1 MRYVVVRRQRVNQ
14 QDDSDVSNYTRSK
27 VGGGQKN
34 LRKEMTRNSANLN
47 FVKCPSTTV
56 VNYKMQTFLCW
67 GIPLREIVFMLR
79 NASKRE
85 RFYVEK
91 SLQERA
97 FLCWGMPPRE
107 SVFMLRNASKRERFY
122 VEECLQERVFLCW
135 GMPLRESVLFLPRM
149 SKLITYHAQYTGSG
163 LNPIHRFHGLAC
175 SKTESHNSG
184 YVVLQKMD

>member
-107 SVFMLRNASKRERFY
+107 SVFMLRNASKRERFISPPH
-122 VEECLQERVFLCW
+122 VKAHN
-135 GMPLRESVLFLPRM
+135 LPCTIYWVRPQPHTPI
-149 SKLITYHAQYTGSG
+149 SRSG
-163 LNPIHRFHGLAC
+163 L
-175 SKTESHNSG
+175 
-184 YVVLQKMD
+184 